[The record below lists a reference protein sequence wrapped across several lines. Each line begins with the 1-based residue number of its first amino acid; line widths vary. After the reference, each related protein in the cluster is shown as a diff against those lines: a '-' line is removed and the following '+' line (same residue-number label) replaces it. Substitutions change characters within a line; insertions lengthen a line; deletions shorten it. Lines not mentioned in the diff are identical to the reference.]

1 MALVRTLLA
10 CACLHIKKKKTN
22 KRRLERC
29 IKQTENRQTHKITRI
44 ERLVVF
50 SSSKAGSLSEPDF
63 SQKNK
68 LKGEQPVE
76 NCFRMKDLEMT
87 FNFSVRN
94 VCFIH
99 YVRLSALN

>member
-1 MALVRTLLA
+1 MHVCILKRNNN
-10 CACLHIKKKKTN
+10 I
-22 KRRLERC
+22 RRLKRC
-29 IKQTENRQTHKITRI
+29 SKQTENRQTHKITRI

-50 SSSKAGSLSEPDF
+50 SSSKAKSLSEPDF

-68 LKGEQPVE
+68 LKGEQTVE
-76 NCFRMKDLEMT
+76 NCFRMKDVEVT

-99 YVRLSALN
+99 YVRFSALN